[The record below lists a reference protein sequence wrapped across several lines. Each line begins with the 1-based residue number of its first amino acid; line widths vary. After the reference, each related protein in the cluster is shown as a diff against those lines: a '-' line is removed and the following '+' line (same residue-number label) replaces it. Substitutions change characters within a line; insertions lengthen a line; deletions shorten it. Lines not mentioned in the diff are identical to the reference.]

1 MMNLTAS
8 LDKPDLKL
16 VEPGEETAEGGPE
29 KAEKGELERDSE
41 EDEDE
46 EEEEEG
52 EPSGNPPRPGA
63 AQEPLAHKLQEM
75 LVHCAGAYI

>member
-1 MMNLTAS
+1 MLNLTAS

-16 VEPGEETAEGGPE
+16 VEPGEETAEGDPE

-46 EEEEEG
+46 EEEG

-63 AQEPLAHKLQEM
+63 AQEPLAR
-75 LVHCAGAYI
+75 CAEAYI